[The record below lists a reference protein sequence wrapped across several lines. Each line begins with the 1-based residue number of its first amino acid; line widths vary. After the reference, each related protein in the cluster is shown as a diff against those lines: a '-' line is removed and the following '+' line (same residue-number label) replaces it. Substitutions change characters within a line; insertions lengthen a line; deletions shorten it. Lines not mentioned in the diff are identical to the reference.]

1 MKDKHPATAVD
12 LKTALLWSFL
22 WDSVRLHRCDPTRR
36 KPQAK
41 PSKRLSRWGRG
52 RPLQPSAGALIG
64 VSHSMVAWAKTC

>member
-1 MKDKHPATAVD
+1 MKGKHPATAVD

-22 WDSVRLHRCDPTRR
+22 WDSVRLHRCDPRRR

-41 PSKRLSRWGRG
+41 PSGRLSRWGRG
-52 RPLQPSAGALIG
+52 RPLQSSACTLIG